1 MLEDIVSY
9 YSLRAIARRF
19 PGARGSAGRRSLRH
33 PGEECDHQPPLKRVL
48 SVLFP
53 YAVFAFL
60 ALISWSRWI
69 EPYVDSGRELMVP
82 WRISRGEALYRD
94 VRFYYGPL
102 APLLAAGVDALAGR
116 SLPARIALAAAIAL
130 AHIEALR
137 RLAARFLSP
146 GLAGLAAALAVA
158 LFFFLR
164 PGGCHLFPYS
174 LSTSIAV
181 AAAAWT
187 LVLVGGPRP
196 GPAWVIATS
205 LLAALLARPETG
217 LAASVAA
224 LLPALGPAPRPDRR
238 RRLLSVAAPIGI
250 AAVVYAWISAGTP
263 LATLRQE
270 GWLAFLSVP
279 SEFRRVYSSFS
290 GLDRPALRLAE
301 LALALIVLALAA
313 AFLGLVSILAARGG
327 SVARRRMALSVGLTV
342 LFAVSAVCLWPP
354 PEMAES
360 LSLFPPL
367 IRPLPLLV
375 VIGGLWRVL
384 NRVRRRPD
392 DGIFGPVPD
401 EALFLSAVF
410 AGRLILAAGY
420 GGPYAAFYLPLAA
433 VVALTAL
440 RRLADRAARS
450 SSLANLPGLVTGALV
465 IFLAFRVASLAANFR
480 NPGWSKVE
488 TPAGSLFLPQ
498 PYAETTRLAL
508 AEIERRTPPGGTAA
522 GFPEIG
528 FLQYV
533 LGRANPLPQDQLFPG
548 CLDAAAEQDAI
559 RRIARRPPD
568 VFVYVNV
575 LAVGLG
581 AVAFGSDYL
590 VSLDTAVRS
599 LSHPVASFGP
609 GARSGER
616 IGDPGFFIE
625 VREPNRP

>member
-1 MLEDIVSY
+1 MK
-9 YSLRAIARRF
+9 RAL
-19 PGARGSAGRRSLRH
+19 P
-33 PGEECDHQPPLKRVL
+33 
-48 SVLFP
+48 VLFP

-60 ALISWSRWI
+60 ALVSWSRWI

-82 WRISRGEALYRD
+82 WRLSRGEALYRD

-102 APLLAAGVDALAGR
+102 APLLAAGADTLAGR

-146 GLAGLAAALAVA
+146 GLAGLAAALSVA

-174 LSTSIAV
+174 LATSIAV
-181 AAAAWT
+181 TAATWI
-187 LVLVGGPRP
+187 LVLIGGPRP
-196 GPAWVIATS
+196 GPPWLIATS

-224 LLPALGPAPRPDRR
+224 LLPVLGSVPRPDRR
-238 RRLLSVAAPIGI
+238 LRFLSVAAPIGI
-250 AAVVYAWISAGTP
+250 AAAVYALFSAGTP

-270 GWLAFLSVP
+270 GWLAFFSVP

-313 AFLGLVSILAARGG
+313 AWLGVTSILAARVG
-327 SVARRRMALSVGLTV
+327 SVPRRRLALSAGLTV
-342 LFAVSAVCLWPP
+342 LAAVSAVCLWPP
-354 PEMAES
+354 PEMAER

-375 VIGGLWRVL
+375 VIAGLWRL
-384 NRVRRRPD
+384 LERVRGRTD
-392 DGIFGPVPD
+392 DAILGSVPD
-401 EALFLSAVF
+401 EVLFLSVVF

-420 GGPYAAFYLPLAA
+420 VGPYAAFYLPLAA
-433 VVALTAL
+433 LVALTAL
-440 RRLADRAARS
+440 ARFADRAARS
-450 SSLANLPGLVTGALV
+450 SGLANLPGLVTGALV
-465 IFLAFRVASLAANFR
+465 IFLAFRVTALAANFR
-480 NPGWSKVE
+480 QPGWSKVE
-488 TPAGSLFLPQ
+488 TPAGSLFLLQ
-498 PYAETTRLAL
+498 PYADTSRLAL
-508 AEIERRTPPGGTAA
+508 AELARRTPPGGTAA

-533 LGRANPLPQDQLFPG
+533 LGRANPLPQDQFFPG
-548 CLDAAAEQDAI
+548 HLDAAAEQDAI
-559 RRIARRPPD
+559 RRIARRPPHA
-568 VFVYVNV
+568 FVYVNV
-575 LAVGLG
+575 LTVGHG

-590 VSLDTAVRS
+590 APLDAAVRN

-609 GARSGER
+609 GARPGER

-625 VREPNRP
+625 VRVPNRP